1 MRILRAKSTEELG
14 YLDSK
19 NVPEP
24 HVRQARP
31 PYKAWEGWGIPDG
44 GWEALWAV
52 VTCCKILLNLQK
64 QRVLMGRKITPDTL
78 IKTLSGAA
86 LLYAISFIP
95 RPMKCPAWCQARAE
109 LALAWHRSDAPT
121 VQTWVDAHLPSGSF
135 LAFPSPSLRLHKCR
149 NFNSISVT
157 VLAGLRVLPRGML
170 EAVSYREQLGS
181 PGASCSWFLDFQVP
195 VFVSSWAC
203 FQASYFVHLLS
214 WACPRARTTCR
225 ALGLLCWLIKG
236 IMWPGWKA
244 LGWCFWVAESIQK
257 RKGVGWVFPM
267 RLMCWVLGSS

>member
-109 LALAWHRSDAPT
+109 LALAWRRLCYNQTHPQYKPGSMPT
-121 VQTWVDAHLPSGSF
+121 SPLDLFLPFHPHLWGYTNAIILTQF
-135 LAFPSPSLRLHKCR
+135 L
-149 NFNSISVT
+149 
-157 VLAGLRVLPRGML
+157 
-170 EAVSYREQLGS
+170 
-181 PGASCSWFLDFQVP
+181 
-195 VFVSSWAC
+195 
-203 FQASYFVHLLS
+203 
-214 WACPRARTTCR
+214 
-225 ALGLLCWLIKG
+225 
-236 IMWPGWKA
+236 
-244 LGWCFWVAESIQK
+244 
-257 RKGVGWVFPM
+257 
-267 RLMCWVLGSS
+267 